1 MRSLPALGVVLLL
14 LAALPVRSATVLVL
28 RFHNASQ
35 NADLSWVGES
45 VSEVL
50 RAELSASSAIVL
62 DRETRAEA
70 MKRMSLRPDADFTKA
85 TLIRLGQ
92 SVDADY
98 ILYGSY
104 ETKPGAA
111 SASGKADIR
120 DSSLDI
126 VARTIDLRKLHD
138 GPEVSETGKLS
149 DLAKLEE
156 HLAWEEVKYIDPHSD
171 PQLDKFLAS
180 QKLTRADAQESYV
193 RGLLSASNE
202 QRQKWFT
209 QAATLD
215 PKYVSPAFEMGKL
228 LLERKEYKQ
237 AITWFQRV
245 PPTDERYPEARFRM
259 GLAAY
264 GALDY
269 AAAANY
275 FREVAKIYPLN
286 EVYNNLG
293 AAEEALN
300 QPGAIDDYRR
310 ALEGDPNDAVYLFNL
325 GAALLKK
332 NSFDE
337 AAKRLDAAV
346 GHDANDEEAA
356 SLLAQAQEKL
366 GAEPGSKA
374 VAARLKQNFDATA
387 FRQLKAM
394 LAPKGGS

>member
-1 MRSLPALGVVLLL
+1 MRSLPALSAILL
-14 LAALPVRSATVLVL
+14 LAALPAHSATVLVL

-50 RAELSASSAIVL
+50 RTELSASSAIVL
-62 DRETRAEA
+62 DREIRAEA

-98 ILYGSY
+98 VLYGSY
-104 ETKPGAA
+104 ETKPGVKTDVRE
-111 SASGKADIR
+111 SA
-120 DSSLDI
+120 LDI
-126 VARTIDLRKLHD
+126 TARTIDLRKLHD

-156 HLAWEEVKYIDPHSD
+156 HLAWEEVKYLDPHSD
-171 PQLDKFLAS
+171 PQLDKFLAP

-193 RGLLSASNE
+193 RGLLSANNE

-228 LLERKEYKQ
+228 LLERKDYKQ
-237 AITWFQRV
+237 AITWLQRV
-245 PPTDERYPEARFRM
+245 PATDERYPEARFRM

-293 AAEEALN
+293 AAEEAMN

-332 NSFDE
+332 KSYEE

-356 SLLAQAQEKL
+356 SLLAQAQEKVA
-366 GAEPGSKA
+366 AEPVGKP